1 MSEKLLYSEKIKLS
15 PSQFDL
21 NDNLLPSAIF
31 QIFQDVASVHGEMIG
46 VGFEAMLNKGLYWV
60 TVRTKYDV
68 YVQPKP
74 YQQVVVTTWP
84 HQKGR
89 VDFDRDYL
97 VEDLFGNTLIKGTS
111 KWCVIST
118 STRKLVLPSAVE
130 YPAGAEFESKVN
142 YDFKFEK
149 TPTVTAK
156 QTPDF
161 VHKVSLSEI
170 DHNKHLNNVHYA
182 QYVFDSLKN
191 EHLTHMQINFIAE
204 CKLGDVVDVYFE
216 KVGEDYLV
224 SGYVDGQ
231 LKFSASAK

>member
-1 MSEKLLYSEKIKLS
+1 MNKKLLYSEKIKLS

-31 QIFQDVASVHGEMIG
+31 QIFQDIASVHGEMMG
-46 VGFEAMLNKGLYWV
+46 VGFETMFNNGFYWI
-60 TVRTKYDV
+60 TVRIKYDV
-68 YVQPKP
+68 IIQPKL
-74 YQQVVVTTWP
+74 YQQVVVKTWP
-84 HQKGR
+84 HPKGR

-118 STRKLVLPSAVE
+118 LTRKLVLPGVVE
-130 YPAGAEFESKVN
+130 YPVGAEFESNVN

-149 TPTVTAK
+149 TQTVPAK
-156 QTPDF
+156 QKPDF
-161 VHKVSLSEI
+161 VHTVSLSEI

-182 QYVFDSLKN
+182 QYVFDCLQN
-191 EHLTHMQINFIAE
+191 EHLTHMQINFISE
-204 CKLGDVVDVYFE
+204 CKLGDVVDIYFE
-216 KVGEDYLV
+216 KFDEDYLV

-231 LKFSASAK
+231 LKFSALAK